1 MTLLFSY
8 IIEVIKMIYEI
19 TKHKIKWVKII
30 TVVIVIAII
39 LKIGYIQI
47 VDRVNIYNK
56 AVDLWQRSFPV
67 EANRG
72 LILDSDNNV
81 LATNLTTS
89 SLVVVPSQI
98 KDVTMTAEKLAD
110 ILEVD
115 VKVMQEK
122 LSKKVSIQRIQ
133 PEGRQLDDEVAAKI
147 SSLKLPGVYLIK
159 DTKRYYPKGNYL
171 GQTLGFVGIDNQGL
185 LGLELKYDSYLNG
198 NNGSIDYYMDAK
210 SNPLTLYPSVYSAPT
225 SGFNL
230 QLTIDG
236 DIQDIV
242 ERELNNA
249 YDTYDPDGI
258 WALAM
263 EPATGKI
270 LAMACKPDFDPNDY
284 QNADKDVYNH
294 NIPIWKTYEP
304 GSTFKIITFASALNE
319 NLFDMDK
326 DTYYDQG
333 YEIVSGARIKSWK
346 KGGHGLQTFR
356 EVLQNSSNP
365 GFVEIGRRLGKDKL
379 YEYVKKFGLTEKT
392 GIDLPG
398 ESKGIMFDYDAF
410 NELEQATVAFGQGIS
425 VTPMQL
431 VRAVCACVNG
441 GTLYQ
446 PYLVDKIID
455 SYTNDIIYE
464 KQPEAL
470 RTVISEEA
478 SKKIRDALETV
489 VTDGGGKN
497 AYIDGYRI
505 GGKTGTAQ
513 KAVNGSYVDGGYILS
528 FIGIAPIDDPQIVL
542 YVAMDNPKNCV
553 QYGGTTVAPI
563 ARKMLVDILPS
574 MGIEKVSSQR
584 QKAYTITDTKTV
596 KVENYIGKT
605 KKEVSNPELKFKFIG
620 EGDKVID
627 QLPRVGEYV
636 EAGSTIVIMLG

>member
-1 MTLLFSY
+1 MGD
-8 IIEVIKMIYEI
+8 KMIYEI

-30 TVVIVIAII
+30 TVLIVISII

-47 VDRVNIYNK
+47 IDRVNIYNK
-56 AVDLWQRSFPV
+56 AVELWQRSFPV

-72 LILDSDNNV
+72 LILDSTNNV
-81 LATNLTTS
+81 LATNLTTA

-98 KDVTMTAEKLAD
+98 KDIEMTAQKISE
-110 ILEVD
+110 ILNVD
-115 VKVMQEK
+115 TKVMQEK

-147 SSLKLPGVYLIK
+147 DRLKLPGVYLIK
-159 DTKRYYPKGNYL
+159 DTKRYYPKDNYL

-185 LGLELKYDSYLNG
+185 LGLELKYDEYLNG
-198 NNGSIDYYMDAK
+198 NNGSIDYFMDAK

-225 SGFNL
+225 TGFDL

-249 YDTYDPDGI
+249 YDTYNPDGI

-263 EPATGKI
+263 DPNTGKI
-270 LAMACKPDFDPNDY
+270 LAMASKPDFNPNDY
-284 QNADKDVYNH
+284 KSADKDVYNH

-304 GSTFKIITFASALNE
+304 GSTFKIITFSSALNE

-326 DTYYDQG
+326 DTYFDKG
-333 YEIVSGARIKSWK
+333 YEIVGGARIKSWK

-398 ESKGIMFDYDAF
+398 ESKGIMFDYDVF

-441 GTLYQ
+441 GTLYK

-455 SYTNDIIYE
+455 NYSNDIIYE
-464 KQPEAL
+464 KKPEAL
-470 RTVISEEA
+470 RRVISEDT
-478 SKKIRDALETV
+478 SKKVRDALETV

-528 FIGIAPIDDPQIVL
+528 FIGIAPIDDPKIVL

-574 MGIEKVSSQR
+574 MGVEKVSSQR
-584 QKAYTITDTKTV
+584 QKAYTFMDTKSV
-596 KVENYIGKT
+596 KIENYIGKS

-620 EGDKVID
+620 EGNKVID

-636 EAGSTIVIMLG
+636 EAGSTVVIMLG

>member
-1 MTLLFSY
+1 
-8 IIEVIKMIYEI
+8 MIYEL
-19 TKHKIKWVKII
+19 TKKKIKIVKII
-30 TVVIVIAII
+30 AII
-39 LKIGYIQI
+39 IVVAIIIKIGYIQI
-47 VDRVNIYNK
+47 VDRVNIYNR

-72 LILDSDNNV
+72 LILDGDNNV
-81 LATNLTTS
+81 LATNLTTA

-98 KDVTMTAEKLAD
+98 KDIVATANKLAD
-110 ILEVD
+110 ILNVD
-115 VKVMQEK
+115 VKVIEEK
-122 LSKKVSIQRIQ
+122 ISKNVSIQRIQ
-133 PEGRQLDDEVAAKI
+133 PEGRQLDDETAARI
-147 SSLKLPGVYLIK
+147 DRLKLPGVYLIK
-159 DTKRYYPKGNYL
+159 DSKRYYPNGSYL
-171 GQTLGFVGIDNQGL
+171 AQTLGFVGIDNQGL
-185 LGLELKYDSYLNG
+185 LGLELKYDSYLDG
-198 NNGSIDYYMDAK
+198 SNGSIDYFMDAK
-210 SNPLTLYPSVYSAPT
+210 SNPISLYPSVYNAPT
-225 SGFNL
+225 SGFNI

-242 ERELNNA
+242 ERELDNA
-249 YDTYDPDGI
+249 YDTYNPDGI

-263 EPATGKI
+263 DPNTGKI

-284 QNADKDVYNH
+284 QNADPDVYNQ
-294 NIPIWKTYEP
+294 NIPIWKSYEP
-304 GSTFKIITFASALNE
+304 GSTFKIITFSSALNE

-333 YEIVSGARIKSWK
+333 YEIVGGARIKSWK

-379 YEYVKKFGLTEKT
+379 YEYVQKFGLTEKT
-392 GIDLPG
+392 GVDLPG
-398 ESKGIMFDYDAF
+398 ESKGIMFDYENF

-431 VRAVCACVNG
+431 VRSVCACVNG

-446 PYLVDKIID
+446 PYIVDSVINNY
-455 SYTNDIIYE
+455 SNDIVYQQ
-464 KQPEAL
+464 QPQPL
-470 RTVISEEA
+470 RQVISEET
-478 SKKIRDALETV
+478 SKKVCDALESV
-489 VTDGGGKN
+489 VSDGGGRN

-574 MGIEKVSSQR
+574 MGIEKVSK
-584 QKAYTITDTKTV
+584 QKEKTYTYMDVESI
-596 KVENYIGKT
+596 KVENYVGKS
-605 KKEVSNPELKFKFIG
+605 KSEVSNPKLKFEFIG

-627 QLPRVGEYV
+627 QLPRVGESV
-636 EAGSTIVIMLG
+636 EAGSTIVIMLGK

>member
-1 MTLLFSY
+1 MGD
-8 IIEVIKMIYEI
+8 KMIYEI

-30 TVVIVIAII
+30 TVLIVVAII

-47 VDRVNIYNK
+47 IDRVNIYNK

-81 LATNLTTS
+81 LATNLTTA

-98 KDVTMTAEKLAD
+98 KDIEMTAEKLAEILNVD
-110 ILEVD
+110 I
-115 VKVMQEK
+115 KVMQEK
-122 LSKKVSIQRIQ
+122 LGKKVSIQRIQ

-147 SSLKLPGVYLIK
+147 DRLKLPGVYLIK
-159 DTKRYYPKGNYL
+159 DTKRYYPKDNYL

-185 LGLELKYDSYLNG
+185 LGLELKYDNYLNG
-198 NNGSIDYYMDAK
+198 NNGSIDYFMDAK

-225 SGFNL
+225 TGFDL

-236 DIQDIV
+236 DVQDII

-249 YDTYDPDGI
+249 YDTYNPDGI

-263 EPATGKI
+263 EPSTGKV
-270 LAMACKPDFDPNDY
+270 LGMACKPDFNPNDY
-284 QNADKDVYNH
+284 KSADKDVYNQ

-304 GSTFKIITFASALNE
+304 GSTFKIITFSSALNE

-326 DTYYDQG
+326 DTYFDKG
-333 YEIVSGARIKSWK
+333 YEIVGGARIKSWK

-398 ESKGIMFDYDAF
+398 ESKGIMFDYDVF

-441 GTLYQ
+441 GTLYK
-446 PYLVDKIID
+446 PYLVDKVID
-455 SYTNDIIYE
+455 NYSNDIIYE
-464 KQPEAL
+464 KKPEAL
-470 RTVISEEA
+470 RRVISEDT
-478 SKKIRDALETV
+478 SKKVRDALETV

-528 FIGIAPIDDPQIVL
+528 FVGIAPIDDPKIVL

-574 MGIEKVSSQR
+574 MGVKKVASQR
-584 QKAYTITDTKTV
+584 QKAYTFMDTKSV
-596 KVENYIGKT
+596 KIENYIGKS

-636 EAGSTIVIMLG
+636 EAGSTVVIMLG

>member
-1 MTLLFSY
+1 MGD
-8 IIEVIKMIYEI
+8 KMIYEI

-30 TVVIVIAII
+30 TVLIVIAII

-47 VDRVNIYNK
+47 IDRVNIYNK

-81 LATNLTTS
+81 LATNLTTA

-98 KDVTMTAEKLAD
+98 KDIEMTAEKLAE
-110 ILEVD
+110 ILNVD
-115 VKVMQEK
+115 VNVMQEK
-122 LSKKVSIQRIQ
+122 LGKKVSIQRIQ

-147 SSLKLPGVYLIK
+147 DRLKLPGVYLIK
-159 DTKRYYPKGNYL
+159 DTKRYYPKDNYL

-185 LGLELKYDSYLNG
+185 LGLELKYDNYLNG
-198 NNGSIDYYMDAK
+198 NNGSIDYFMDAK

-225 SGFNL
+225 TGFDL
-230 QLTIDG
+230 QLTVDG
-236 DIQDIV
+236 DVQDII

-249 YDTYDPDGI
+249 YDTYNPDGI

-263 EPATGKI
+263 EPSTGKV
-270 LAMACKPDFDPNDY
+270 LGMACKPDFNPNDY
-284 QNADKDVYNH
+284 KSADKDVYNQ

-304 GSTFKIITFASALNE
+304 GSTFKIITFSSALNE

-326 DTYYDQG
+326 DTYFDKG
-333 YEIVSGARIKSWK
+333 YEIVGGARIKSWK

-398 ESKGIMFDYDAF
+398 ESKGIMFDYDVF

-431 VRAVCACVNG
+431 VRAICACVNG
-441 GTLYQ
+441 GTLYK

-455 SYTNDIIYE
+455 NYSNDIIYE
-464 KQPEAL
+464 KKPEAL
-470 RTVISEEA
+470 RQVISEDT
-478 SKKIRDALETV
+478 SKKVRDALETV

-528 FIGIAPIDDPQIVL
+528 FVGIAPIDDPKIVL

-574 MGIEKVSSQR
+574 MGVKKVASQR
-584 QKAYTITDTKTV
+584 QKAYTFMDTKSV
-596 KVENYIGKT
+596 KIENYIGKS
-605 KKEVSNPELKFKFIG
+605 KNEIINPELKFKFIG

-636 EAGSTIVIMLG
+636 EAGSTVVIMLG

>member
-1 MTLLFSY
+1 
-8 IIEVIKMIYEI
+8 MIYEL
-19 TKHKIKWVKII
+19 TRKKIRLVKII
-30 TVVIVIAII
+30 TIIIILAII
-39 LKIGYIQI
+39 LKISYIQI
-47 VDRVNIYNK
+47 IDRVNIYNK

-81 LATNLTTS
+81 LATNLTTA

-98 KDVTMTAEKLAD
+98 KDVVDTAHKLAE
-110 ILEVD
+110 ILNVD
-115 VKVMQEK
+115 VKTMEEK
-122 LSKKVSIQRIQ
+122 INKNVSIQRIQ
-133 PEGRQLDDEVAAKI
+133 PEGRQLDDETAARI
-147 SSLKLPGVYLIK
+147 DRLKLAGVYLIK
-159 DTKRYYPKGNYL
+159 DTKRYYPNGSYL

-185 LGLELKYDSYLNG
+185 LGLELKYDAYLNG
-198 NNGSIDYYMDAK
+198 NNGSINYFMDAK
-210 SNPLTLYPSVYSAPT
+210 SNPVSLYPSIYNAPT

-242 ERELNNA
+242 ERELDNA

-263 EPATGKI
+263 DPNTGKI
-270 LAMACKPDFDPNDY
+270 LAMASKPDFDPNDY
-284 QNADKDVYNH
+284 QNADPDVYNQ
-294 NIPIWKTYEP
+294 NIPIWKSYEP
-304 GSTFKIITFASALNE
+304 GSTFKIITFSSALNE

-333 YEIVSGARIKSWK
+333 YEIVGGARIKSWK

-365 GFVEIGRRLGKDKL
+365 GFVEIGRRLGKEKL

-392 GIDLPG
+392 DIDLPG
-398 ESKGIMFDYDAF
+398 ESKGIMFDYENF

-425 VTPMQL
+425 ITPLQL
-431 VRAVCACVNG
+431 VRAICACVNG

-446 PYLVDKIID
+446 PYIVEKIINNY
-455 SYTNDIIYE
+455 SNDIIYE
-464 KQPEAL
+464 KQPNAL
-470 RTVISEEA
+470 YKVISEETSA
-478 SKKIRDALETV
+478 KVRDALETV
-489 VTDGGGKN
+489 VTDGGGRN

-563 ARKMLVDILPS
+563 ARKMLVDILPA
-574 MGIEKVSSQR
+574 MNIEKVSKQR
-584 QKAYTITDTKTV
+584 EKSENVLDIKTI
-596 KVENYIGKT
+596 KVENYIGKS
-605 KKEVSNPELKFKFIG
+605 KKEVSNPELKFEFIG
-620 EGDKVID
+620 EGDQVID

-636 EAGSTIVIMLG
+636 DAGSTIVIMLG

>member
-1 MTLLFSY
+1 
-8 IIEVIKMIYEI
+8 MIYEI

-30 TVVIVIAII
+30 TVLIVISII

-47 VDRVNIYNK
+47 IDRVNIYNK
-56 AVDLWQRSFPV
+56 AVELWQRSFPV

-72 LILDSDNNV
+72 LILDSNNNV
-81 LATNLTTS
+81 LATNLTTA

-98 KDVTMTAEKLAD
+98 KDIEMTAQKISE
-110 ILEVD
+110 ILNVD
-115 VKVMQEK
+115 TKVMQEK

-147 SSLKLPGVYLIK
+147 DRLKLPGVYLIK
-159 DTKRYYPKGNYL
+159 DTKRYYPKDNYL

-185 LGLELKYDSYLNG
+185 LGLELKYDEYLNG
-198 NNGSIDYYMDAK
+198 NNGSIDYFMDAK

-225 SGFNL
+225 TGFDL

-249 YDTYDPDGI
+249 YDTYNPDGI

-263 EPATGKI
+263 DPNTGKI
-270 LAMACKPDFDPNDY
+270 LAMASKPDFNPNDY
-284 QNADKDVYNH
+284 KSADKDVYNH

-304 GSTFKIITFASALNE
+304 GSTFKIITFSSALNE

-326 DTYYDQG
+326 DTYFDKG
-333 YEIVSGARIKSWK
+333 YEIVGGARIKSWK

-398 ESKGIMFDYDAF
+398 ESKGIMFDYDVF

-441 GTLYQ
+441 GTLYK

-455 SYTNDIIYE
+455 NYSNDIIYE
-464 KQPEAL
+464 KKPEAL
-470 RTVISEEA
+470 RRVISEDT
-478 SKKIRDALETV
+478 SKKVRDALETV

-528 FIGIAPIDDPQIVL
+528 FIGIAPIDDPKIVL

-584 QKAYTITDTKTV
+584 QKAYTFMDTKSV
-596 KVENYIGKT
+596 KIENYIGKS

-636 EAGSTIVIMLG
+636 EAGSTVVIMLG

>member
-1 MTLLFSY
+1 MGD
-8 IIEVIKMIYEI
+8 KMIYEI

-30 TVVIVIAII
+30 TVLIVISII

-47 VDRVNIYNK
+47 IDRVNIYNK
-56 AVDLWQRSFPV
+56 AVELWQRSFPV

-72 LILDSDNNV
+72 LILDSNNNV
-81 LATNLTTS
+81 LATNLTTA

-98 KDVTMTAEKLAD
+98 KDIEMTAQKISE
-110 ILEVD
+110 ILNVD
-115 VKVMQEK
+115 TKVMQEK

-147 SSLKLPGVYLIK
+147 DRLKLPGVYLIK
-159 DTKRYYPKGNYL
+159 DTKRYYPKDNYL

-185 LGLELKYDSYLNG
+185 LGLELKYDEYLNG
-198 NNGSIDYYMDAK
+198 NNGSIDYFMDAK

-225 SGFNL
+225 TGFDL

-249 YDTYDPDGI
+249 YDTYNPDGI

-263 EPATGKI
+263 DPNTGKI
-270 LAMACKPDFDPNDY
+270 LAMASKPDFNPNDY
-284 QNADKDVYNH
+284 KSADKDVYNH

-304 GSTFKIITFASALNE
+304 GSTFKIITFSSALNE

-326 DTYYDQG
+326 DTYFDKG
-333 YEIVSGARIKSWK
+333 YEIVGGARIKSWK

-398 ESKGIMFDYDAF
+398 ESKGIMFDYDVF

-441 GTLYQ
+441 GTLYK

-455 SYTNDIIYE
+455 NYSNDIIYE
-464 KQPEAL
+464 KKPEAL
-470 RTVISEEA
+470 RRVISEDT
-478 SKKIRDALETV
+478 SKKVRDALETV

-528 FIGIAPIDDPQIVL
+528 FIGIAPIDDPKIVL

-584 QKAYTITDTKTV
+584 QKAYTFMDTKSV
-596 KVENYIGKT
+596 KIENYIGKS

-627 QLPRVGEYV
+627 QLPRVG
-636 EAGSTIVIMLG
+636 

>member
-1 MTLLFSY
+1 MGD
-8 IIEVIKMIYEI
+8 KMIYEI

-30 TVVIVIAII
+30 TVLIVISII

-47 VDRVNIYNK
+47 IDRVNIYNK
-56 AVDLWQRSFPV
+56 AVELWQRSFPV

-72 LILDSDNNV
+72 LILDSNNNV
-81 LATNLTTS
+81 LATNLTTA

-98 KDVTMTAEKLAD
+98 KDIEMTAQKISE
-110 ILEVD
+110 ILNVD
-115 VKVMQEK
+115 TKVMQEK

-147 SSLKLPGVYLIK
+147 DRLKLPGVYLIK
-159 DTKRYYPKGNYL
+159 DTKRYYPKDNYL

-185 LGLELKYDSYLNG
+185 LGLELKYDEYLNG
-198 NNGSIDYYMDAK
+198 NNGSIDYFMDAK

-225 SGFNL
+225 TGFDL

-249 YDTYDPDGI
+249 YDTYNPDGI

-263 EPATGKI
+263 DPNTGKI
-270 LAMACKPDFDPNDY
+270 LAMACKPDFNPNDY
-284 QNADKDVYNH
+284 KSADKDVYNH

-304 GSTFKIITFASALNE
+304 GSTFKIITFSSALNE

-326 DTYYDQG
+326 DTYFDKG
-333 YEIVSGARIKSWK
+333 YEIVGGARIKSWK

-398 ESKGIMFDYDAF
+398 ESKGIMFDYDVF

-441 GTLYQ
+441 GTLYK

-455 SYTNDIIYE
+455 NYSNDIIYE
-464 KQPEAL
+464 KKPEAL
-470 RTVISEEA
+470 RRVISEDT
-478 SKKIRDALETV
+478 SKKVRDALETV

-528 FIGIAPIDDPQIVL
+528 FIGIAPIDDPKIVL

-574 MGIEKVSSQR
+574 MGVEKVSSQR
-584 QKAYTITDTKTV
+584 QKAYTFMDTKSV
-596 KVENYIGKT
+596 KIENYIGKS

-620 EGDKVID
+620 EGNKVID

-636 EAGSTIVIMLG
+636 EAGSTVVIMLG

>member
-1 MTLLFSY
+1 
-8 IIEVIKMIYEI
+8 MIYEI
-19 TKHKIKWVKII
+19 TKRKVKWIKIVIVLLVVAII
-30 TVVIVIAII
+30 T
-39 LKIGYIQI
+39 KICYIQI
-47 VDRVNIYNK
+47 IDRVNIYNK
-56 AVDLWQRSFPV
+56 ATDLWQRSFPV

-72 LILDSDNNV
+72 VIIDNQGDV

-98 KDVTMTAEKLAD
+98 KDLETTSNKLAE
-110 ILEVD
+110 ILDVD
-115 VKVMQEK
+115 VNVMKEK

-133 PEGRQLDDEVAAKI
+133 PEGRQLEDEVASKI

-159 DTKRYYPKGNYL
+159 DTKRYYPKGSYL

-185 LGLELKYDSYLNG
+185 LGLELKYDNYLSG
-198 NNGSIDYYMDAK
+198 SNGSIDYFMDAK
-210 SNPLTLYPSVYSAPT
+210 SNLLTLYPSVYSAPT
-225 SGFNL
+225 SGLDL

-236 DIQDIV
+236 EIQDIV

-249 YDTYDPDGI
+249 YDTYNPDGI

-263 EPATGKI
+263 DPNTGKI
-270 LAMACKPDFDPNDY
+270 LAMSSKPDFNPNDY
-284 QNADKDVYNH
+284 KSADKDVYNH

-304 GSTFKIITFASALNE
+304 GSTFKIITFSSALNE

-326 DTYYDQG
+326 DTYFDKG
-333 YEIVSGARIKSWK
+333 YEIVNGARIKSWK

-392 GIDLPG
+392 GVDLPG
-398 ESKGIMFDYDAF
+398 ESKGIMFDYDSF
-410 NELEQATVAFGQGIS
+410 NELEQATVSFGQGIS
-425 VTPMQL
+425 VTPIQL
-431 VRAVCACVNG
+431 VRAICACVNG
-441 GTLYQ
+441 GKLYQ
-446 PYLVDKIID
+446 PYIGDKIINSTTKD
-455 SYTNDIIYE
+455 VVYE
-464 KQPEAL
+464 KKPELL
-470 RTVISEEA
+470 RRVISEET
-478 SKKIRDALETV
+478 SKKVRDALETV

-528 FIGIAPIDDPQIVL
+528 FVGVAPINDPKIVL

-563 ARKMLVDILPS
+563 ARKMLMDILPS
-574 MGIEKVSSQR
+574 MGIEKVTSMR
-584 QKAYTITDTKTV
+584 RKTYGPTDVESV
-596 KVENYIGKT
+596 KVENYIGKS
-605 KKEVSNPELKFKFIG
+605 KKEISNPELKFKYV
-620 EGDKVID
+620 GDGDEVID

>member
-1 MTLLFSY
+1 MGD
-8 IIEVIKMIYEI
+8 KMIYEI

-30 TVVIVIAII
+30 TVLIVISII

-47 VDRVNIYNK
+47 IDRVNIYNK
-56 AVDLWQRSFPV
+56 AVELWQRSFPV

-72 LILDSDNNV
+72 LILDSNNNV
-81 LATNLTTS
+81 LATNLTTA

-98 KDVTMTAEKLAD
+98 KDIEMTAQKISE
-110 ILEVD
+110 ILNVD
-115 VKVMQEK
+115 TKVMQEK

-147 SSLKLPGVYLIK
+147 DRLKLPGVYLIK
-159 DTKRYYPKGNYL
+159 DTKRYYPKDNYL

-185 LGLELKYDSYLNG
+185 LGLELKYDEYLNG
-198 NNGSIDYYMDAK
+198 NNGSIDYFMDAK

-225 SGFNL
+225 TGFDL

-249 YDTYDPDGI
+249 YDTYNPDGI

-263 EPATGKI
+263 DPNTGKI
-270 LAMACKPDFDPNDY
+270 LAMASKPDFNPNDY
-284 QNADKDVYNH
+284 KSADKDVYNH

-304 GSTFKIITFASALNE
+304 GSTFKIITFSSALNE

-326 DTYYDQG
+326 DTYFDKG
-333 YEIVSGARIKSWK
+333 YEIVGGARIKSWK

-398 ESKGIMFDYDAF
+398 ESKGIMFDYDVF

-441 GTLYQ
+441 GTLYK

-455 SYTNDIIYE
+455 NYSNDIIYE
-464 KQPEAL
+464 KKPEAL
-470 RTVISEEA
+470 RRVISEDT
-478 SKKIRDALETV
+478 SKKVRDALETV

-528 FIGIAPIDDPQIVL
+528 FIGIAPIDDPKIVL

-584 QKAYTITDTKTV
+584 QKAYTFMDTKSV
-596 KVENYIGKT
+596 KIENYIGKS

-636 EAGSTIVIMLG
+636 EAGSTVVIMLG

>member
-1 MTLLFSY
+1 MGD
-8 IIEVIKMIYEI
+8 KMIYEI

-30 TVVIVIAII
+30 TVLIVISII

-47 VDRVNIYNK
+47 IDRVNIYNK
-56 AVDLWQRSFPV
+56 AVELWQRSFPV

-72 LILDSDNNV
+72 LILDSNNNV
-81 LATNLTTS
+81 LATNLTTA

-98 KDVTMTAEKLAD
+98 KDIEMTAQKISE
-110 ILEVD
+110 ILNVD
-115 VKVMQEK
+115 TKVMQEK

-147 SSLKLPGVYLIK
+147 DRLKLPGVYLIK
-159 DTKRYYPKGNYL
+159 DTKRYYPKDNYL

-185 LGLELKYDSYLNG
+185 LGLELKYDEYLNG
-198 NNGSIDYYMDAK
+198 NNGSIDYFMDAK

-225 SGFNL
+225 TGFDL

-249 YDTYDPDGI
+249 YDTYNPDGI

-263 EPATGKI
+263 DPNTGKI
-270 LAMACKPDFDPNDY
+270 LAMASKPDFNPNDY
-284 QNADKDVYNH
+284 KSADKDVYNH

-304 GSTFKIITFASALNE
+304 GSTFKIITFSSTLNE

-326 DTYYDQG
+326 DTYFDKG
-333 YEIVSGARIKSWK
+333 YEIVGGARIKSWK

-398 ESKGIMFDYDAF
+398 ESKGIMFDYDVF

-441 GTLYQ
+441 GTLYK

-455 SYTNDIIYE
+455 NYSNDIIYE
-464 KQPEAL
+464 KKPEAL
-470 RTVISEEA
+470 RRVISEDT
-478 SKKIRDALETV
+478 SKKVRDALETV

-528 FIGIAPIDDPQIVL
+528 FIGIAPIDDPKIVL
-542 YVAMDNPKNCV
+542 YVAMDNPKKCV

-574 MGIEKVSSQR
+574 MGVEKVSSQR
-584 QKAYTITDTKTV
+584 QKAYTFMDTKSV
-596 KVENYIGKT
+596 KIENYIGKS

-620 EGDKVID
+620 EGNKVID

-636 EAGSTIVIMLG
+636 EAGSTVVIMLG